1 MRLGKDIIG
10 KWIVTTNEGRQMG
23 KVKDL
28 LLDPS
33 LSQLNGIFVA
43 REGMFRR
50 KTVYIPREYVVVYGV
65 DAVLIESESSV
76 VDSRSHPIDGWVRL
90 TEIIGRPIDTPG
102 GTKLATLGDM
112 ILNAEGQI
120 TGFSLAKVS
129 VTGPIAD
136 NRAIARPAIID
147 TGNEDGTMTID
158 LSMAESLG
166 MPTETTTFMHAIDR
180 DEEVAVETESVLEDA
195 VEEKSPASELDLAE
209 ELSPAEELA
218 EIEAEV
224 ADGLIEP
231 PESLESAE

>member
-10 KWIVTTNEGRQMG
+10 KWIVTTNEGRQLG

-28 LLDPS
+28 LLDAE
-33 LSQLNGIFVA
+33 LSQLNGIYVA
-43 REGMFRR
+43 REGMIRR
-50 KTVYIPREYVVVYGV
+50 KTVYIPRESVVVYGV
-65 DAVLIESESSV
+65 DAVLIESSESV
-76 VDSRSHPIDGWVRL
+76 TNSRENPIDGWVRL

-112 ILNAEGQI
+112 ILNAEGKI

-136 NRAIARPAIID
+136 NRAIARPAIVD

-158 LSMAESLG
+158 LAKAEVLG
-166 MPTETTTFMHAIDR
+166 MPTEASTFMHAVDMV
-180 DEEVAVETESVLEDA
+180 DDDLFEEA
-195 VEEKSPASELDLAE
+195 EEIADSKLDLSE
-209 ELSPAEELA
+209 DMSPEEELA

-224 ADGLIEP
+224 AEESAVAESGDVSLEP
-231 PESLESAE
+231 PESLK

>member
-10 KWIVTTNEGRQMG
+10 KWIVTTNEGRQLG

-28 LLDPS
+28 LLDAD
-33 LSQLNGIFVA
+33 LSQLNGIYIT
-43 REGMFRR
+43 REGMIRR
-50 KTVYIPREYVVVYGV
+50 KTVYIPRESVVVYGV
-65 DAVLIESESSV
+65 DAVLIESSESV
-76 VDSRSHPIDGWVRL
+76 TDSRTNPIDGWVRL

-112 ILNAEGQI
+112 ILNAEGKI

-136 NRAIARPAIID
+136 NRAIARPAIVD

-158 LSMAESLG
+158 LAKAEVLG
-166 MPTETTTFMHAIDR
+166 MPSETSTFMHAVDMV
-180 DEEVAVETESVLEDA
+180 DDVDLFEEAEEVADS
-195 VEEKSPASELDLAE
+195 KLDLSQDI
-209 ELSPAEELA
+209 SPEEELA

-224 ADGLIEP
+224 AEEAAVTETDDVSLEP
-231 PESLESAE
+231 PESLK

>member
-50 KTVYIPREYVVVYGV
+50 KTIYIPREFVVVYGV

-136 NRAIARPAIID
+136 CLLY
-147 TGNEDGTMTID
+147 T
-158 LSMAESLG
+158 
-166 MPTETTTFMHAIDR
+166 
-180 DEEVAVETESVLEDA
+180 
-195 VEEKSPASELDLAE
+195 SP
-209 ELSPAEELA
+209 SPR
-218 EIEAEV
+218 
-224 ADGLIEP
+224 DGLLSRMP
-231 PESLESAE
+231 SSA

>member
-180 DEEVAVETESVLEDA
+180 DEEAAVETESVFEDA

>member
-10 KWIVTTNEGRQMG
+10 KWIVTTNEGRQLG

-28 LLDPS
+28 LLDAE
-33 LSQLNGIFVA
+33 LSQLNGIFIA
-43 REGMFRR
+43 REGMIRR
-50 KTVYIPREYVVVYGV
+50 KTVYIPRESVVVYGV
-65 DAVLIESESSV
+65 DAVLIESSESV
-76 VDSRSHPIDGWVRL
+76 TNSRENPIDGWVRL

-112 ILNAEGQI
+112 ILNAEGKI

-136 NRAIARPAIID
+136 NRAIARPAIVD

-158 LSMAESLG
+158 LAKAEMLG
-166 MPTETTTFMHAIDR
+166 MPTEVSTFMHAVDS
-180 DEEVAVETESVLEDA
+180 DEEDLFEE
-195 VEEKSPASELDLAE
+195 VEEAIDSKLDLSE
-209 ELSPAEELA
+209 EISPEEELA

-224 ADGLIEP
+224 AGETAVANSGDISLEP
-231 PESLESAE
+231 PESLK